1 MYYNGNE
8 RRLFDATFFVITT
21 SVSHSNPRPWHQYF
35 LINAIILRV
44 AQTFSMTFVL
54 KEEANNFKEGYFG
67 KVFFQND
74 YAIKIFRR
82 PAESSEG
89 ELSPIDITS
98 ETNRRMNKF
107 HSEVLAYQ
115 RALCIE
121 ELRPYVSHFR
131 GIWIISRVY
140 DIDNNDV
147 SDQFLLDCT
156 YAMDHLQGERKE
168 CGNTENQDITQ
179 KIQSLFRKYGIN
191 AMDDFSFFHDERANV
206 AGIVDFAIEE
216 FEAWHT

>member
-1 MYYNGNE
+1 M
-8 RRLFDATFFVITT
+8 FDATFIVITM
-21 SVSHSNPRPWHQYF
+21 SVSHSNPGPKHQYF
-35 LINAIILRV
+35 LISAILLRV
-44 AQTFSMTFVL
+44 AQTFTMTFVL
-54 KEEANNFKEGYFG
+54 REEANNFNEGCFG

-74 YAIKIFRR
+74 CAIKVFKR
-82 PAESSEG
+82 PAESTKG
-89 ELSPIDITS
+89 EIDPIDIAS
-98 ETNRRMNKF
+98 DTNRRMNKF

-131 GIWIISRVY
+131 GICIISRVH

-147 SDQFLLDCT
+147 SDNFLLHCA

-168 CGNTENQDITQ
+168 CGDFQYQDVTQ
-179 KIQSLFRKYGIN
+179 KIQLLFRKYGIN
-191 AMDDFSFFHDERANV
+191 AMDDFSFFLDERANV

-216 FEAWHT
+216 YESWHN